1 MEIDPEELTKIMVE
15 IAKKYEEWRE
25 ERENNILKHIN
36 KEELEKISKEEL
48 ILVLYEVLQ
57 QACEYEDGTADS
69 LALSAYASGLRLLA
83 RLGLFEIESEY
94 GRRVIG
100 RFKV

>member
-1 MEIDPEELTKIMVE
+1 MPDAFEKNL
-15 IAKKYEEWRE
+15 
-25 ERENNILKHIN
+25 N
-36 KEELEKISKEEL
+36 KEEFEKLDKKELLE
-48 ILVLYEVLQ
+48 ILYSVVY
-57 QACEYEDGTADS
+57 QACEIGDS
-69 LALSAYASGLRLLA
+69 EGDSRALSAYADALRLLA